1 MARKTTKKASKKI
14 AEVEALETPKVDL
27 DELVSKAK
35 TSIVATDYQ
44 SYLRNKL
51 KGTK

>member
-1 MARKTTKKASKKI
+1 MAKKTTKKAKKT
-14 AEVEALETPKVDL
+14 AEVEALETTKVDL

-44 SYLRNKL
+44 SYLRNKF
-51 KGTK
+51 KGIK